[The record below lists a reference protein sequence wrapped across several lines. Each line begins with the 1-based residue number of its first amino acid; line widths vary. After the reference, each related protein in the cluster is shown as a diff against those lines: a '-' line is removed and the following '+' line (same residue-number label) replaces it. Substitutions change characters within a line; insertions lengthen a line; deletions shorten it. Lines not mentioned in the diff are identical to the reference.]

1 MYLVAH
7 FAESLQE
14 TGLSLRI
21 RQAMKNIQTL
31 IFRTIWHHPI
41 MRVVPFVLLC
51 VFTESVGAEALPPVR
66 VGVLAFRPKPI
77 TQVQWQPLAEV
88 LKQGMPERD
97 FQIIALTL
105 PDMEKAVAARELDF
119 VLTNSGHYVLLSKR
133 FGLSSPIATLVVDES
148 GQPTRSFGGVIFARA
163 GNAEL
168 NSLSSLKHKKIAT
181 VSPDSLGAYQMQ
193 AYELRQ
199 LGIRLPQDAEMI
211 VTGLPQ
217 DKVVEAVLSGR
228 ADAGFVRTGVLEALE
243 REGKLDKTSVRVIN
257 SQYQMRFPVEVST
270 RLYPEWP
277 FAALPN
283 TDEDLA
289 KHVAA
294 SLFMLE
300 KDSAAAKAM
309 KIYGFVIP
317 GDYTT
322 VSDVLRELRAPPF
335 EETPLFTMEDVMSQY
350 RWQILLGLIAA
361 GLVIF
366 LNLRLMWAKRK
377 LNEEHQLVLHQQVQ
391 MQQMAFYDMLTM
403 LPNRRLLYDR
413 LGQTI
418 ASSKRNNRFAALMF
432 LDLDNFKPLNDAHGH
447 DVGDLLLIEAARR
460 LKGCVRE
467 IDTVARLGGDEFVV
481 LLSELGQSK
490 DESGVQARLIAEKIR
505 ESISS
510 PYHLTI
516 ERKDQADSMVEHYC
530 SASIGVTLFM
540 NDEIRPE
547 DILNRA
553 DVAMYRAKE
562 LGRNR
567 ICFCHET

>member
-1 MYLVAH
+1 
-7 FAESLQE
+7 
-14 TGLSLRI
+14 
-21 RQAMKNIQTL
+21 MKNIRFFSRRIIRQDQIVGAL
-31 IFRTIWHHPI
+31 LL
-41 MRVVPFVLLC
+41 VLLC
-51 VFTESVGAEALPPVR
+51 LVVETVAAEAVPPVR
-66 VGVLAFRPKPI
+66 VGVLAFRPKPL
-77 TQVQWQPLAEV
+77 TQSQWQPLAGV

-105 PDMEKAVAARELDF
+105 PEMEKAVAARELDF

-148 GQPTRSFGGVIFARA
+148 GQPTRSFGGVVFTRA
-163 GNAEL
+163 ENAGV
-168 NSLSSLKHKKIAT
+168 NSLSSLKHKKIAVVNT
-181 VSPDSLGAYQMQ
+181 ESLGAYQMQ

-199 LGIRLPQDAEMI
+199 LGIRLPQDAEMV

-228 ADAGFVRTGVLEALE
+228 ADAGFVRTGVLEALG
-243 REGKLDKTSVRVIN
+243 REGKLDKARVKVVN
-257 SQYQMRFPVEVST
+257 SQYQLRFPVEVST

-277 FAALPN
+277 FAALPD
-283 TDEDLA
+283 TDEHLA

-294 SLFMLE
+294 SLFTLE
-300 KDSAAAKAM
+300 TNSAAANAM

-322 VSDVLRELRAPPF
+322 VADVLRELRAAPF
-335 EETPLFTMEDVMSQY
+335 EETPLFTIDDVMSQY
-350 RWQILLGLIAA
+350 RWQVLLGLVAG

-366 LNLRLMWAKRK
+366 LNLRLMWTKRK
-377 LNEEHQLVLHQQVQ
+377 LNEEHHLVLHQQVQ

-418 ASSKRNNRFAALMF
+418 ASSKRNNRYAALMF

-447 DVGDLLLIEAARR
+447 EVGDLLLIEVARR

-481 LLSELGQSK
+481 LLTELGSGS
-490 DESGVQARLIAEKIR
+490 DESAVQARLVAEKIR
-505 ESISS
+505 EAISS
-510 PYHLTI
+510 TYHLTF
-516 ERKDQADSMVEHYC
+516 ERKGQADITVEHHC

-540 NDEIRPE
+540 NEEIRPE
-547 DILNRA
+547 DLLNRA
-553 DVAMYRAKE
+553 DVAMYRAKD

-567 ICFCHET
+567 ICFCNEI

>member
-1 MYLVAH
+1 
-7 FAESLQE
+7 
-14 TGLSLRI
+14 
-21 RQAMKNIQTL
+21 
-31 IFRTIWHHPI
+31 
-41 MRVVPFVLLC
+41 
-51 VFTESVGAEALPPVR
+51 
-66 VGVLAFRPKPI
+66 
-77 TQVQWQPLAEV
+77 
-88 LKQGMPERD
+88 
-97 FQIIALTL
+97 
-105 PDMEKAVAARELDF
+105 
-119 VLTNSGHYVLLSKR
+119 
-133 FGLSSPIATLVVDES
+133 
-148 GQPTRSFGGVIFARA
+148 
-163 GNAEL
+163 
-168 NSLSSLKHKKIAT
+168 
-181 VSPDSLGAYQMQ
+181 
-193 AYELRQ
+193 
-199 LGIRLPQDAEMI
+199 
-211 VTGLPQ
+211 
-217 DKVVEAVLSGR
+217 
-228 ADAGFVRTGVLEALE
+228 
-243 REGKLDKTSVRVIN
+243 
-257 SQYQMRFPVEVST
+257 
-270 RLYPEWP
+270 
-277 FAALPN
+277 
-283 TDEDLA
+283 
-289 KHVAA
+289 
-294 SLFMLE
+294 
-300 KDSAAAKAM
+300 M

-335 EETPLFTMEDVMSQY
+335 EDTPLFTMEDVMSQY
-350 RWQILLGLIAA
+350 RWQIVLGLVAG

-377 LNEEHQLVLHQQVQ
+377 LNEEHHLVLHQQVQ